1 MPMGVAQENKKRERG
16 LNDSA
21 AVGGKGGLPCTQPT
35 QAQSPSTAKVIPEY
49 RARMTPEYFE
59 KKSEFE
65 GCRSRALDL
74 HGLCPGLLRAPGLG
88 AWVQ

>member
-1 MPMGVAQENKKRERG
+1 MGVAQENKKREQG

-21 AVGGKGGLPCTQPT
+21 AVRGEGGLPCTQPT
-35 QAQSPSTAKVIPEY
+35 QAQSPNTAKVIPEY
-49 RARMTPEYFE
+49 RARMTPEYCE
-59 KKSEFE
+59 KKSEFG

-74 HGLCPGLLRAPGLG
+74 HGLCPGFLPAPKLD